1 MTSDKAA
8 GAYLG
13 LWTVTILLSR
23 GLGILMGG
31 ALRDGLYALT
41 QSHALS
47 NGFIFGI
54 EGLGLFVSIL
64 LLARVNIIGFA
75 RIPEEYRQ
83 PTHKL
88 SSERFET
95 NKKRSEMLRFFV
107 AKMKC

>member
-13 LWTVTILLSR
+13 LWTVTILLTR
-23 GLGILMGG
+23 GVGIFMGG

-41 QSHALS
+41 QSHALAY
-47 NGFIFGI
+47 GIIFGL

-75 RIPEEYRQ
+75 RDTGRISATDAQ
-83 PTHKL
+83 VITADL
-88 SSERFET
+88 
-95 NKKRSEMLRFFV
+95 
-107 AKMKC
+107 

>member
-47 NGFIFGI
+47 YGIIFGI

-64 LLARVNIIGFA
+64 LLARVNIIGFTTNTG
-75 RIPEEYRQ
+75 RISTTDAQVIVGEI
-83 PTHKL
+83 
-88 SSERFET
+88 
-95 NKKRSEMLRFFV
+95 
-107 AKMKC
+107 